1 MDIQEK
7 LFSLR
12 DENYAAFS
20 AKLIP
25 TVPADR
31 FIGVRSPQLRALAKE
46 LLPSGSRPL
55 PAEEECQRHS
65 GQSLERWLGVRQD
78 GVGNFLTALPHFYH
92 EENMLHAYLLCIARD
107 YATVV
112 EETERFLPYIDNWAV
127 CDSLAPRTFARHK
140 AELLPRIRKWMAAE
154 HEYTVR
160 FGIGTLMR
168 HFLDADFQAE
178 HLQCVAAID
187 REEYY
192 IRMMQAWYFA
202 TALAKQWAATFP
214 LLSSPSALHPWVRQK
229 TIQKALES
237 YRVSDDHKAI
247 LRTLR

>member
-46 LLPSGSRPL
+46 LSKNSNNQTVTQSCLAPRETW
-55 PAEEECQRHS
+55 PATAVE
-65 GQSLERWLGVRQD
+65 QSFLGE
-78 GVGNFLTALPHFYH
+78 LPHRYH
-92 EENMLHAYLLCIARD
+92 EENMLHAYLLCIVRD

-140 AELLPRIRKWMAAE
+140 ADLLPRIRKWMAAE

-168 HFLDADFQAE
+168 HFLDDDFREE
-178 HLQCVAAID
+178 HLQWVAAID